1 MHYSRLAHRVPMQGI
16 IATDSVFGQEIP
28 QYIAKLTKNRRNLPI
43 GETIQTE
50 TLEYAE
56 LGL

>member
-1 MHYSRLAHRVPMQGI
+1 MQGI
-16 IATDSVFGQEIP
+16 IATDSVSGQEIP